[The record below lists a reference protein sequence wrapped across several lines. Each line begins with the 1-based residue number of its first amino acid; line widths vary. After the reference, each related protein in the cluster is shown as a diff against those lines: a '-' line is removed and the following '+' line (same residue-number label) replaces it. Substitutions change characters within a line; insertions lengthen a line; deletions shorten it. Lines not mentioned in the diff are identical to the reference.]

1 MKIRT
6 GFVSNS
12 SSSSF
17 VCEITGEQFSGY
29 DASLG
34 DFELVECQNGHIFSE
49 NYVIGG
55 FPIKPIGEDL
65 ENEDF
70 DPNERYEI
78 SEKYCPI
85 CQMKIVSK
93 DMLYDYSLKILGGK
107 EKVSEDIKNVFKT
120 YDEYKKFIKEEKN
133 K

>member
-49 NYVIGG
+49 NYVI
-55 FPIKPIGEDL
+55 INIQ
-65 ENEDF
+65 
-70 DPNERYEI
+70 
-78 SEKYCPI
+78 SVEK
-85 CQMKIVSK
+85 
-93 DMLYDYSLKILGGK
+93 
-107 EKVSEDIKNVFKT
+107 
-120 YDEYKKFIKEEKN
+120 
-133 K
+133 